1 MARELDE
8 RELSRLDDTHR
19 DAASSSGA
27 SDLYASS
34 EQFSG
39 RPAGEEDYS
48 GSEEAVSLS
57 GRDLYSQSMAVCEQW
72 GVSLADL

>member
-39 RPAGEEDYS
+39 RPAGEDS